1 MSARDTRRDA
11 RYKPRSAPRDTQRI
25 TSRAAQR
32 TPRRRGFTLLELLVV
47 LVLFAIT
54 AAAAVPAFLANG
66 TASEE
71 RSTATAIAMALTRV
85 RDGARESGAPATL
98 VLAPAESRM
107 WLVWRDSTVVEQ
119 IPLAPGVRLAASKG
133 ERVECRFAPAG
144 PATPFTISVLGRVTL
159 AVHVDAWSGEITIG
173 DGAPT

>member
-1 MSARDTRRDA
+1 MSWRAMQRNKPHITPRTARHIG
-11 RYKPRSAPRDTQRI
+11 QRI
-25 TSRAAQR
+25 GQR
-32 TPRRRGFTLLELLVV
+32 TTHRQGFTLLELLVV

-71 RSTATAIAMALTRV
+71 RGTATAIAMALTRV
-85 RDGARESGAPATL
+85 RDGARESGAPAAL
-98 VLAPAESRM
+98 VLAPAEGRM

-119 IPLAPGVRLAASKG
+119 VPLAPGVRLAASTG

-144 PATPFTISVLGRVTL
+144 PATPFTVSVLGRITL
-159 AVHVDAWSGEITIG
+159 AVRVDAWSGEITIG

>member
-1 MSARDTRRDA
+1 MSRRDA
-11 RYKPRSAPRDTQRI
+11 RRNA
-25 TSRAAQR
+25 
-32 TPRRRGFTLLELLVV
+32 RRRGFTLLELLVV

-54 AAAAVPAFLANG
+54 AAAAVPAFLANE
-66 TASEE
+66 TASAE
-71 RSTATAIAMALTRV
+71 RGRATAIAMALTRV

-98 VLAPAESRM
+98 VLAPDDGRV

-119 IPLAPGVRLAASKG
+119 IPLAPGVRLAAPKG

-159 AVHVDAWSGEITIG
+159 AVRVDAWSGEITIG